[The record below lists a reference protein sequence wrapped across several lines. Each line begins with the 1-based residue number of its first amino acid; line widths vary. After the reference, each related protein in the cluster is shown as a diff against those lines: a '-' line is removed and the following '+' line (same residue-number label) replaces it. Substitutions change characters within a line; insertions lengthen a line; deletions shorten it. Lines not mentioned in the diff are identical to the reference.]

1 MRMDGE
7 MEGERDSV
15 ERERERYLTPAE
27 TGLWAYGGW
36 CCRSPAGRSIYEGCL

>member
-15 ERERERYLTPAE
+15 EERERRRQRPGVGKWRLVLQKPSRSLYL
-27 TGLWAYGGW
+27 
-36 CCRSPAGRSIYEGCL
+36 

>member
-15 ERERERYLTPAE
+15 EREREREILDA
-27 TGLWAYGGW
+27 GRDRVWAYGGW
-36 CCRSPAGRSIYEGCL
+36 LVLQKHEGCL